1 MTFCAWIISCTGR
14 QTVVKLY
21 CTILICVDLAQYEIF
36 ILKLVNLKMV
46 CSSIERTQLAKS
58 VLYISAI
65 RSNSL
70 FQNNPENLD
79 PSFKMDLD
87 FLGCF
92 GGEKFPS

>member
-1 MTFCAWIISCTGR
+1 MVYLF
-14 QTVVKLY
+14 
-21 CTILICVDLAQYEIF
+21 CTILISMKYF
-36 ILKLVNLKMV
+36 MLKLVNLKMV
-46 CSSIERTQLAKS
+46 CSSIERTQLSKS
-58 VLYISAI
+58 ILCSSAI

-92 GGEKFPS
+92 GGEKFLS